1 MEKVGVLV
9 VCYGSRAVAMVDAF
23 RRSKNYDAE
32 IYVADKQR
40 NPFNAEKAEKHVVV
54 PDLDVETICSF
65 AKKYEDKIDFG
76 IVGPEK
82 PIMNGIRDLIEAE
95 TNIPMICPTREYAIE
110 GSKVAQR
117 HLFEEVVPEANP
129 QFKIFHPKDY
139 SSLNQVKKEVYS
151 WLDKLENQVAVKPDS
166 PAAGKGVGVWGDH
179 FNTRQQLLEHF
190 VSNYEHGPVI
200 VEEKIAGE
208 ESSFQ
213 AFCDGKHLVPLP
225 ETRDYKRA
233 FDDDKGPNTGG
244 MGSYKDAG
252 DWLPFMTEADKAK
265 EIDFIQRIFRK
276 LKGNGSNPGLRGL
289 PFYDAF
295 IHTSGGPKIL
305 ENNSRPGD
313 PEILNLL
320 PILKHDFVDVC
331 FKILDENL
339 TRIEFEEKATVATYK
354 APPNYGGFKD
364 VFPRRVKMEDIDTPI
379 DLSKAKK
386 LTQKYGD
393 NIRIYPAS
401 MELRNR
407 QTYALTSR
415 TVGVVG
421 IGDDIETARRI
432 SLEGISAIHG
442 GSLWYRR
449 DIASREHITKSIE
462 HIKMLRG
469 S

>member
-23 RRSKNYDAE
+23 RRSKNYNAE
-32 IYVADKQR
+32 IYVADKQT

-54 PDLDVETICSF
+54 PDLDVDEICSF

-82 PIMNGIRDLIEAE
+82 PIINGIRDLIEAE
-95 TNIPMICPTREYAIE
+95 TNIPVICPTRKYAIE
-110 GSKVAQR
+110 GSKIAQR

-129 QFKIFHPKDY
+129 QFKIFHPKEY
-139 SSLNQVKKEVYS
+139 SRSEEAKKEVFS
-151 WLDKLENQVAVKPDS
+151 WLDKLENKVAVKPDS
-166 PAAGKGVGVWGDH
+166 PVAGKGVGVWGDH
-179 FNTRQQLLEHF
+179 FNTRKQLLAHF
-190 VSNYEHGPVI
+190 MSNYEHGPVV
-200 VEEKIAGE
+200 VEEKIVGE

-233 FDDDKGPNTGG
+233 FDDDRGPNTGG

-265 EIDFIQRIFRK
+265 EIDFVERIFRK
-276 LKGNGSNPGLRGL
+276 LKGNDSNPGLRGM

-295 IHTSGGPKIL
+295 IHTSSGPKIL

-320 PILKHDFVDVC
+320 PILKDDFVDVC

-339 TRIEFEEKATVATYK
+339 TRIEFEEKATVVIYK

-364 VFPRRVKMEDIDTPI
+364 VFPRRVKTEDIDSPI

-386 LTQKYGD
+386 LTEKYGD
-393 NIRIYPAS
+393 SIRIYPAS
-401 MELRNR
+401 MELRNG

-421 IGDDIETARRI
+421 IGEDIEAARRI
-432 SLEGISAIHG
+432 SLEGISAIRG
-442 GSLWYRR
+442 GSLWYRS

-462 HIKMLRG
+462 HMKMLRG